1 MSVDITD
8 RQLQA
13 YRNGRLDA
21 ESDAAIEE
29 LLMTDPALRSR
40 LGALASAPR
49 LDELWFDIDNELD
62 RPVPGRLE
70 RMAGRLGAS
79 EPAGRLAGAT
89 PSLTRAWS
97 TALGALAVLSLL
109 VSSDAAQGTNRFAG
123 YLLISPLALLG
134 AVAVAYRR
142 SAEPAHEVAVAAPIG
157 GIRLLIW
164 RAAAVA
170 PVAAVV
176 NIAVGLILGG
186 RWFAIAWLLPGLA
199 LTSLALALSA
209 TYSMTKSTV
218 IVTVGW
224 LAVMAIVAGVATDD
238 VIAFRAPAQLLWLV
252 LTAIGGAALWARRDE
267 LEEAVR
273 W

>member
-1 MSVDITD
+1 MTADITD

-62 RPVPGRLE
+62 RPQPSRLE
-70 RMAGRLGAS
+70 RLAGRLGAS

-89 PSLTRAWS
+89 PSLTRAWG

-109 VSSDAAQGTNRFAG
+109 VSSDAAQGSNRFVG
-123 YLLISPLALLG
+123 YLIISPLALLG

-142 SAEPAHEVAVAAPIG
+142 SAEPSHEVAVAAPIG

-170 PVAAVV
+170 PVAALV
-176 NIAVGLILGG
+176 NVGVGIVLRG
-186 RWFAIAWLLPGLA
+186 RWFAIAWLLPGVA
-199 LTSLALALSA
+199 LTLIALTLSA
-209 TYSMTKSTV
+209 TYSMTKSTT
-218 IVTVGW
+218 IVAVSW
-224 LAVMAIVAGVATDD
+224 LLAMAIVAGVATDD
-238 VIAFRAPAQLLWLV
+238 VVAFRPAGQLVWLV
-252 LTAIGGAALWARRDE
+252 LAAIGAGALWARRSE